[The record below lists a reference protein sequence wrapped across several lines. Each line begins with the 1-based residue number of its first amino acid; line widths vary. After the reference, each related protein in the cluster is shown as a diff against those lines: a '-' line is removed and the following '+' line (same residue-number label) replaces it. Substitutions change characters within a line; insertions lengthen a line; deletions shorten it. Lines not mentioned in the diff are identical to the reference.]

1 MERICIRVGREGLF
15 LRRLVTEEHVETSKK
30 RKPTRILKALFPEH
44 IRTCRISLFIER
56 TENSFV
62 TCILTVGAFKALRF
76 NCFCFQAV
84 SIKNSIQKQPRFLM
98 AFFSSCIL

>member
-1 MERICIRVGREGLF
+1 M
-15 LRRLVTEEHVETSKK
+15 
-30 RKPTRILKALFPEH
+30 LKALFPEH

-98 AFFSSCIL
+98 AFFFPVVSYEKES